1 MKLLIIC
8 LLSTLSLAGFSQTAK
23 EPKIDAQPKTV
34 TLTLTEQQMVDL
46 HLILIA
52 GRPGLFD
59 SEQLSAHAAK
69 GLALFDDSLD
79 NVFILQSMK
88 WHPQPLPKVK
98 QDSTHTK

>member
-1 MKLLIIC
+1 MKSILFITALFFS
-8 LLSTLSLAGFSQTAK
+8 LSGLAQTAK
-23 EPKIDAQPKTV
+23 EPKIDPKMV

-88 WHPQPLPKVK
+88 WHPAPPKIK
-98 QDSTHTK
+98 QDSTSKK

>member
-23 EPKIDAQPKTV
+23 EPKIDPKMV
-34 TLTLTEQQMVDL
+34 TITLTEQQMVDL

-79 NVFILQSMK
+79 NVFILQSQK
-88 WHPQPLPKVK
+88 WHPAPPKVK
-98 QDSTHTK
+98 QDSTKVK

>member
-8 LLSTLSLAGFSQTAK
+8 LLSTLSLAGLAQTAK
-23 EPKIDAQPKTV
+23 EPKIDPKMV

-79 NVFILQSMK
+79 NVFIQQSMK
-88 WHPQPLPKVK
+88 WHPQPPKVRT
-98 QDSTHTK
+98 DSTKVK